1 MNVHSLD
8 DEIRALY
15 AGPLDSFVGV
25 RQALAKRLREAR
37 DVREAEVRGLRK
49 PSVSAWAVNH
59 LFARQPHEMV
69 ALLDAGQRARTVQ
82 RSAPTRG
89 EGKSLREWIA
99 AVRAALPRLVALG
112 SQALAATG
120 RAPGEAIVERLRN
133 NLEALAL
140 DSAQSAI
147 AARRWLDEDLPR
159 PGFEVMAALQ
169 LGASAPASATLQQPS
184 GAAGKGL
191 ERRERIEQLRRELA
205 FAERA
210 SAERTKAAAIAA
222 ENLERA
228 EQEAADAR
236 ARAAETQR
244 AASDAE
250 RAATRARAALER
262 SERE

>member
-25 RQALAKRLREAR
+25 RQALAKRLREAQ

-169 LGASAPASATLQQPS
+169 LGASAPAPATLQQPS

-205 FAERA
+205 LAERA